1 MIKPIN
7 ITLAELAHVRE
18 RLCGNHTHFAC
29 FTCTAIADKILYFM
43 AQFSVVVEAPPITH
57 TEKCPKCGQ
66 FMLANHV
73 CKKEVIHV

>member
-29 FTCTAIADKILYFM
+29 FTCTAIADKIWYFLT
-43 AQFSVVVEAPPITH
+43 QFPVVVEVQAIPR

-66 FMLANHV
+66 FMSANHV
-73 CKKEVIHV
+73 CK